1 MEASLNNQNVPLTGL
16 EIDFVGAYQVATSQN
31 TYAEYVIE
39 VRGHMASYS
48 LSKRYSEIRR
58 LHEKLCRKNLG
69 PNFSFPPFPPKTL
82 FKPTEKEIE
91 KRRIMF
97 SRYFK
102 TLVGHRDM
110 QDDADMKEFF
120 LTRFS
125 IKQKTIREDEEV
137 GLVNKSLEMRRKDK
151 LRSQTWTVSL
161 KPVMNFSKHVQDLQ
175 STVDDEISGF
185 DREFSFIEEKTMNQ
199 QMNMDYY
206 SSLLEVNIPK
216 NRYSNILATE
226 STRVKLSVLNGIPET
241 DYINANFIN
250 GMAPNTERAYIG
262 TQGPLQSTFEDFW
275 RMIWEYRVR
284 VIVMLTKEVESGRI
298 KCDRYWPES
307 LNYPLKYGAFSVFLS
322 QKTSDN
328 DVVHRSFVLQNTRTM
343 ETMEVT
349 QLQFIAWPDFGI
361 PSSTISFLELVE
373 LANSKNVPQA
383 PIVVHC
389 SAGIGRTG
397 TFCTVHSIVEKVT
410 HDFNERGIGSTPSC
424 NVVETVLK
432 LRSQRSGMVQ
442 TKEQYTFC
450 YLAIQEAIEKL
461 RYDKLSDLLK

>member
-1 MEASLNNQNVPLTGL
+1 
-16 EIDFVGAYQVATSQN
+16 
-31 TYAEYVIE
+31 
-39 VRGHMASYS
+39 
-48 LSKRYSEIRR
+48 
-58 LHEKLCRKNLG
+58 
-69 PNFSFPPFPPKTL
+69 
-82 FKPTEKEIE
+82 
-91 KRRIMF
+91 
-97 SRYFK
+97 
-102 TLVGHRDM
+102 
-110 QDDADMKEFF
+110 
-120 LTRFS
+120 
-125 IKQKTIREDEEV
+125 
-137 GLVNKSLEMRRKDK
+137 
-151 LRSQTWTVSL
+151 
-161 KPVMNFSKHVQDLQ
+161 
-175 STVDDEISGF
+175 
-185 DREFSFIEEKTMNQ
+185 MNQ